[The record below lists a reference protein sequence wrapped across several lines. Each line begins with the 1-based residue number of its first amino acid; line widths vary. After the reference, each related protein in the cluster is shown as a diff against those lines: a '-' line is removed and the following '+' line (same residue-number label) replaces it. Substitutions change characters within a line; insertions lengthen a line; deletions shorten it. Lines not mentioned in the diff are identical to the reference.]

1 MIIRLRMKSV
11 ALLLALACIAS
22 LYSATGTDLPQAI
35 MHGDTYLYTD
45 LSSVN
50 TTDSLALIMK
60 TNLVRFEFAHDSVE
74 GRKQLGVLP
83 KDAMRLYPEAV
94 EIVESYTIPA
104 REKDRKPGG
113 AKAAPLVLSN
123 FPVVDKNGIF
133 MHGIAALQELMHR
146 QTHLHGQL
154 TDLSSKLSERKALF
168 EDIERR
174 LATSASEKHTQR
186 KALAEA
192 ALANELKRSGVEA
205 ARLLDDEAVIAQSLQ
220 DERVVLERQEQLLA
234 ERQRAEEEKERA
246 MFESTL
252 LLERELNAAVLSRQE
267 AHAQDLQ
274 AFQSQLDTEHDAR
287 KLAMEQDKIRAET
300 EGRIAQEIA
309 SEEVAIRRLQASC
322 VKLCC
327 VMLGCSGL
335 CCY

>member
-1 MIIRLRMKSV
+1 MKNW
-11 ALLLALACIAS
+11 LALFLIISCTAPVVA
-22 LYSATGTDLPQAI
+22 AGTELPQLPQAV

-94 EIVESYTIPA
+94 EIVESYTIPV
-104 REKDRKPGG
+104 RDKDRKLAPGG
-113 AKAAPLVLSN
+113 AKPAPLVLSN

-133 MHGIAALQELMHR
+133 MHGIAALQELVHR
-146 QTHLHGQL
+146 QNHLHGQI
-154 TDLSSKLSERKALF
+154 TDLSSKLSGRKALF

-174 LATSASEKHTQR
+174 LATSAGEKHSQR

-192 ALANELKRSGVEA
+192 ALANELKRSDIEA

-220 DERVVLERQEQLLA
+220 EERLVLERQEQLLA

-252 LLERELNAAVLSRQE
+252 QLERELNAAVLGRQE

-274 AFQSQLDTEHDAR
+274 AFQSQLDAEHDAR

-309 SEEVAIRRLQASC
+309 SEEVAIRRLQVSW
-322 VKLCC
+322 VG
-327 VMLGCSGL
+327 LGCAGSMNYSKY
-335 CCY
+335 C